1 MKKLLRALVVATC
14 SVVAVGVVSCASS
27 APPAAP
33 AAGAATDV
41 TYKCACGKTAK
52 VGATVAAPS

>member
-14 SVVAVGVVSCASS
+14 SVVAVGVVSCASGDQ
-27 APPAAP
+27 PAAP
-33 AAGAATDV
+33 AAGASDV

-52 VGATVAAPS
+52 VGATAAAPS